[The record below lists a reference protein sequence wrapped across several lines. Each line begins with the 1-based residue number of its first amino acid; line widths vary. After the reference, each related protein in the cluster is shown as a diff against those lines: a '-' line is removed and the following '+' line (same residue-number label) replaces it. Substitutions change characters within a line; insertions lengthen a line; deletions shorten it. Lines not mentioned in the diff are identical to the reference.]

1 MALIVHNLA
10 LGLDEPTDALAPL
23 AAKKMRIDSERIRS
37 LRIARKS
44 LDARPNRMRWVYSVI
59 VEVDAHP
66 QRILRR
72 TRGSYVQLHTRPAA
86 PKVHPGTEQAAGPP
100 VVVGT
105 GPAGLFGALL
115 LAQAGYRP
123 LVLDRGRDVDRRD
136 ADVTTYVTTRTLDPE
151 SNFVF
156 GEGGAGA
163 YSYGKLYTRTRD
175 PLAGWLLEQF
185 VAFGADPEV
194 AVSGKPHIGSDRL
207 PAVSRAIRRRIE
219 AFGGTVRWEARV
231 DDLDIVDGAVR
242 AVCLADGERIAA
254 GSVLLGIGH
263 SARDTY
269 AMLARRSVA
278 LSAKTF
284 QMGLRI
290 EHPQAMIDHAQ
301 FGAHAGR
308 EDLGPGDYHL
318 VARGAAGAGDVYTF
332 CMCPGG
338 RVLPTNH
345 QPGTLCTNGGSNRL
359 RDSGWANAG
368 IVMGVG
374 PARFG
379 DNPLE
384 GLALQERV
392 ERACFEAAGGTYAL
406 AAQRAEA
413 FCARRA
419 SIGDLDTSSL
429 IGTAPVDFNGV
440 LPGYLVEALQAGL
453 RKMDAT
459 IAGFAGPDA
468 VLLGPETRASGPV
481 RIDRTRDTR
490 TSPAATNLYPIGEG
504 AGFAGGIISAAVDGL
519 RSAQAV
525 ISRYAMTF

>member
-1 MALIVHNLA
+1 MALLIHNLA

-59 VEVDAHP
+59 VEADAS
-66 QRILRR
+66 QQKILRR
-72 TRGSYVQLHTRPAA
+72 ARKSDVQLYSRPAG
-86 PKVHPGTEQAAGPP
+86 PRVHPGSERAAGPP

-123 LVLDRGRDVDRRD
+123 VVLERGRDVDRRD
-136 ADVTTYVTTRTLDPE
+136 ADVAAYVTTRTLDPE

-156 GEGGAGA
+156 GAGGAGA
-163 YSYGKLYTRTRD
+163 YSDGKLYTRTRD

-185 VAFGADPEV
+185 VAFGADPAV
-194 AVSGKPHIGSDRL
+194 ATSGKPHVGSDHL
-207 PAVSRAIRRRIE
+207 PAVSRAICERIE
-219 AFGGTVRWEARV
+219 ALGGIVRWGARV
-231 DDLDIVDGAVR
+231 DDLEIVDGAVR
-242 AVCLADGERIAA
+242 AVRLADGERIDA

-290 EHPQAMIDHAQ
+290 EHPQAMIDQAQ
-301 FGAHAGR
+301 YGEHAGR
-308 EDLGPGDYHL
+308 ADLGAADYHL
-318 VARGAAGAGDVYTF
+318 VARGAAGDGDVYTF

-338 RVLPTNH
+338 RVLPVNH
-345 QPGTLCTNGGSNRL
+345 QPRTLCTNGGSNRL

-368 IVMGVG
+368 IVMGVRPG
-374 PARFG
+374 RF
-379 DNPLE
+379 DDDPLA
-384 GLALQERV
+384 GLALQERA
-392 ERACFEAAGGTYAL
+392 ERACFAAAGGTYAL
-406 AAQRAEA
+406 AAQRAED
-413 FCARRA
+413 FRGRRP
-419 SIGDLDTSSL
+419 STGDLTTSSL
-429 IGTAPVDFNGV
+429 IGAAPVDFNGL
-440 LPGYLVEALQAGL
+440 LPSYLVEAVQQGL
-453 RKMDAT
+453 AMMDAV
-459 IAGFAGPDA
+459 IDGFAGGEA

-481 RIDRTRDTR
+481 RIDRSRETR
-490 TSPAATNLYPIGEG
+490 TSPSADNLYPIGEG

>member
-1 MALIVHNLA
+1 MALLIHNLA

-23 AAKKMRIDSERIRS
+23 AARKMRIDPERIRS

-59 VEVDAHP
+59 VDTDVHQP
-66 QRILRR
+66 QILRR
-72 TRGSYVQLHTRPAA
+72 TRGADVQAYSRPAS
-86 PKVHPGTEQAAGPP
+86 PRVHPGQEKAAGPP

-105 GPAGLFGALL
+105 GPAGLFAALL

-136 ADVTTYVTTRTLDPE
+136 ADVRAYVATRTLNPE

-163 YSYGKLYTRTRD
+163 YSDGKLYTRTRD

-194 AVSGKPHIGSDRL
+194 AVSGKPHVGSDRL
-207 PAVSRAIRRRIE
+207 PAVSRAMRQRIE
-219 AFGGTVRWEARV
+219 GLGGTVRWEARV
-231 DDLDIVDGAVR
+231 DGLEIADGAVR
-242 AVCLADGERIAA
+242 AVRLADGERIAA
-254 GSVLLGIGH
+254 GSVLLGVGH
-263 SARDTY
+263 SARDTF
-269 AMLARRSVA
+269 AMLAGGGIG

-290 EHPQAMIDHAQ
+290 EHPQAMIDRVQ
-301 FGAHAGR
+301 YGEHAGR
-308 EDLGPGDYHL
+308 ADLGASDYHL
-318 VARGAAGAGDVYTF
+318 VARGAAGDGDLYTF

-368 IVMGVG
+368 LVIGVSG
-374 PARFG
+374 DRFG
-379 DNPLE
+379 GDPLE
-384 GLALQERV
+384 GLALQERI
-392 ERACFEAAGGTYAL
+392 ERACFAAACGTYAL
-406 AAQRAEA
+406 AAQRAED
-413 FCARRA
+413 FLARRA
-419 SIGDLDTSSL
+419 SAGELTTSSL
-429 IGTAPVDFNGV
+429 IGAAPVDFNDL
-440 LPGYLVEALQAGL
+440 LPPYLVEALHAGL
-453 RKMDAT
+453 WQMDAV
-459 IAGFAGPDA
+459 IPGFAGPDA

-481 RIDRTRDTR
+481 RIDRSRETRAC
-490 TSPAATNLYPIGEG
+490 PAADNLYPIGEG

-525 ISRYAMTF
+525 ISRYAMTG

>member
-1 MALIVHNLA
+1 MALLIHNLA
-10 LGLDEPTDALAPL
+10 LGLDEPTDALAPR
-23 AAKKMRIDSERIRS
+23 AARKMRIDPERIRS

-59 VEVDAHP
+59 VEVKAAQ

-72 TRGSYVQLHTRPAA
+72 TRGSDVQRYSPPAA
-86 PKVHPGTEQAAGPP
+86 PTVHPGTEQAAGPP

-105 GPAGLFGALL
+105 GPAGLFAALL
-115 LAQAGYRP
+115 LAEAGYRP
-123 LVLDRGRDVDRRD
+123 LVLERGRDVQRRD
-136 ADVTTYVTTRTLDPE
+136 ADVTTYVTSRTLDPE

-156 GEGGAGA
+156 GEGGAGT
-163 YSYGKLYTRTRD
+163 YSDGKLYTRTRD

-194 AVSGKPHIGSDRL
+194 AISGKPHVGSDRL

-219 AFGGTVRWEARV
+219 ALGGTVRWDARV
-231 DDLDIVDGAVR
+231 DDLEIVDSTVR
-242 AVCLADGERIAA
+242 AVRLADGERIDA
-254 GSVLLGIGH
+254 GSVLLGVGH

-278 LSAKTF
+278 LSAKPF

-290 EHPQAMIDHAQ
+290 EHPQALIDRAQ
-301 FGAHAGR
+301 FGARAGR
-308 EDLGPGDYHL
+308 DDLGPADYHL
-318 VARGAAGAGDVYTF
+318 VARGGTGDGDVYTF

-368 IVMGVG
+368 IVMGIA
-374 PARFG
+374 PQRFG
-379 DNPLE
+379 EDPLE

-392 ERACFEAAGGTYAL
+392 ERACFAAGGGTYAL
-406 AAQRAEA
+406 AAQRVED

-419 SIGDLDTSSL
+419 SAGELATSSL
-429 IGTAPVDFNGV
+429 IGAEPVDFNGL
-440 LPGYLVEALQAGL
+440 LPPYLVEALQAGL
-453 RKMDAT
+453 RRMDAT
-459 IAGFAGPDA
+459 LAGFAGVEA

-481 RIDRTRDTR
+481 RIDRSRDTR
-490 TSPAATNLYPIGEG
+490 ISPSAANLYPIGEG

-525 ISRYAMTF
+525 IGRYAATC